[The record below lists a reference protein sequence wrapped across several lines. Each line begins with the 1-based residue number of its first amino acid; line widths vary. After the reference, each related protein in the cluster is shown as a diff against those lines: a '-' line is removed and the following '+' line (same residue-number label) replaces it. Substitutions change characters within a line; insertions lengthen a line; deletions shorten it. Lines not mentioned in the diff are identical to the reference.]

1 MENLS
6 QPKYII
12 NPDYQLNI
20 GNAFSDGLALFKKDT
35 GTILINYLLT
45 IIMGMIPLCSLLGL
59 GNFYKACRKIE
70 NGEKTDSG
78 DIFNFDDVI
87 PYLIFAGIMIF
98 GVLALLIPVEVVILV
113 SAVLTEKNQG
123 QAHVFVLIMIIAVL
137 IIFAIAMVVSSVMYY
152 YVAVV
157 ALFGVKDF
165 SNAFKISWKLFKKN
179 ALSSILFSIMIS
191 MITSV
196 GILLCGVGIL
206 LTLPLAICMRYAATK
221 NIMIRFEEPKID
233 YESSL

>member
-1 MENLS
+1 
-6 QPKYII
+6 
-12 NPDYQLNI
+12 
-20 GNAFSDGLALFKKDT
+20 
-35 GTILINYLLT
+35 
-45 IIMGMIPLCSLLGL
+45 
-59 GNFYKACRKIE
+59 
-70 NGEKTDSG
+70 
-78 DIFNFDDVI
+78 
-87 PYLIFAGIMIF
+87 MIF

-113 SAVLTEKNQG
+113 SAVLTEKIRDKLLFCFDYDYCG
-123 QAHVFVLIMIIAVL
+123 AYH
-137 IIFAIAMVVSSVMYY
+137 FAIMMVVSSVMYY

-233 YESSL
+233 YEGSL

>member
-70 NGEKTDSG
+70 NGERTDSG

-113 SAVLTEKNQG
+113 SAVLTEKSG
-123 QAHVFVLIMIIAVL
+123 A
-137 IIFAIAMVVSSVMYY
+137 SSGFCFDYDY
-152 YVAVV
+152 CGAYH
-157 ALFGVKDF
+157 FCHCDGC
-165 SNAFKISWKLFKKN
+165 KLCN
-179 ALSSILFSIMIS
+179 
-191 MITSV
+191 V
-196 GILLCGVGIL
+196 LLCCSG
-206 LTLPLAICMRYAATK
+206 CSFWCK
-221 NIMIRFEEPKID
+221 RFFKCFQNFLEVIQEECTIFHFV
-233 YESSL
+233 

>member
-20 GNAFSDGLALFKKDT
+20 GNAFSDGLALFKK
-35 GTILINYLLT
+35 IQALFSINYLLT

-113 SAVLTEKNQG
+113 SAVLTEKSG
-123 QAHVFVLIMIIAVL
+123 TSSCFCFDYDYCGAYH
-137 IIFAIAMVVSSVMYY
+137 FAIAMVVSSVMYY

-157 ALFGVKDF
+157 ALLV
-165 SNAFKISWKLFKKN
+165 
-179 ALSSILFSIMIS
+179 
-191 MITSV
+191 
-196 GILLCGVGIL
+196 
-206 LTLPLAICMRYAATK
+206 
-221 NIMIRFEEPKID
+221 
-233 YESSL
+233 